1 MEYYLILVEYMEN
14 IDTSTLDK
22 FEKRMYLSEINKYV
36 TQKKTEDNTGI
47 YVKKIEE
54 AYAKLK
60 D

>member
-1 MEYYLILVEYMEN
+1 MEN